1 MNLRA
6 LGDGMT
12 ATSSMRRTTGR
23 IAYYL
28 PAIAVFL
35 GGLALW
41 ELAVRIFSIERFL
54 LPAPSAI
61 AGAFADNAE
70 ELLNAGLTTLVEAAG
85 GFAIGLIAGLVVAFL
100 TARFAFAR
108 GALMPFA
115 IAANAIPIVAF
126 APIANSWF
134 GIISPLS
141 KMMIVAL
148 LVFFPV
154 MINVVR
160 GLTSAEPAALELM
173 RSYASSDWTVVR
185 KVRIPAA
192 LPYFFTAL
200 KVSATLSL
208 IGAIVGEYFGGASE
222 ALGRIIVENAA
233 FLRFSTAWAAIIIA
247 AALGIAFYLIIVAL
261 ERLVMPWHA
270 SVRGR

>member
-1 MNLRA
+1 MTGPRILRR
-6 LGDGMT
+6 LL
-12 ATSSMRRTTGR
+12 
-23 IAYYL
+23 YYL
-28 PAIAVFL
+28 PAVVVFV
-35 GGLALW
+35 GGIALW
-41 ELAVRIFSIERFL
+41 ELIVDLFKIERFL
-54 LPAPSAI
+54 LPAPTAI
-61 AGAFADNAE
+61 AAAFADNRD
-70 ELLNAGLTTLVEAAG
+70 ELIAAGITTFIEAVG
-85 GFAIGLIAGLVVAFL
+85 GFAIGLTAGLIVAFA

-115 IAANAIPIVAF
+115 IAANAIPIIAF

-160 GLTSAEPAALELM
+160 GLTSADASSLELM
-173 RSYASSDWTVVR
+173 RSYATSDWSVFR
-185 KVRIPAA
+185 KVRVPAA

-208 IGAIVGEYFGGASE
+208 IGAIVGEYFGGATE
-222 ALGRIIVENAA
+222 ALGRIIVESAA
-233 FLRFSTAWAAIIIA
+233 FLRFANAWAAIIIA
-247 AALGIAFYLIIVAL
+247 AALGIAFYLIIIGL
-261 ERLVMPWHA
+261 ERIVMPWHA
-270 SVRGR
+270 SVRGREV